1 MIGSIISIIYSVDW
15 KSPLEDWMVFIL
27 LTLSVFYYSL
37 GKWLLGSR
45 EQGFWA
51 NPFAS
56 AGALGIA
63 SITLMLTWDGVYNY
77 KGFYT
82 AIQYSFNDYVILVL
96 MLISFLGISG
106 FIWKKFRALD
116 ITEWTLLT
124 SFLLAILGFLTTQI
138 KLPEIMFVSL
148 ANLYVLIAS
157 IIIMSQGISRHRLML
172 LNAGL
177 LWFSIL
183 ILFRFFDSDI
193 PFVLKG
199 IVFILIGSAFV
210 GVNIWY
216 NKKQKQKE
224 EGVV

>member
-1 MIGSIISIIYSVDW
+1 
-15 KSPLEDWMVFIL
+15 
-27 LTLSVFYYSL
+27 
-37 GKWLLGSR
+37 
-45 EQGFWA
+45 
-51 NPFAS
+51 
-56 AGALGIA
+56 
-63 SITLMLTWDGVYNY
+63 
-77 KGFYT
+77 
-82 AIQYSFNDYVILVL
+82 
-96 MLISFLGISG
+96 
-106 FIWKKFRALD
+106 
-116 ITEWTLLT
+116 
-124 SFLLAILGFLTTQI
+124 
-138 KLPEIMFVSL
+138 MFVSL